1 MNESSAPHGSSR
13 IAKVL
18 ALVLAI
24 AFLVVYVIYA
34 SGGFDSQD
42 QEKEAARSSGIDVT
56 DEPVMI
62 GEVFMPSSKTISQP
76 IFSVRFTPTPT
87 PAAKAEPEV
96 EAP

>member
-1 MNESSAPHGSSR
+1 MDKSSAPHGSSR

-34 SGGFDSQD
+34 SGGFDSLD
-42 QEKEAARSSGIDVT
+42 QEKEAAEIDVS
-56 DEPVMI
+56 DEPVMV
-62 GEVFMPSSKTISQP
+62 GEVLMPSSKTISQP

-87 PAAKAEPEV
+87 PPAKAES